1 MDAMALETG
10 TRTQPTQRPPGR
22 PREFDP
28 DVVLDAALE
37 LFWKQ
42 GYRTTPTRELETA
55 LGLSQSSIYNTFGS
69 KQNLLE
75 ATLDRYEALT
85 DQELLQPLERAK
97 TGLAAI
103 ETFFVNLGNW
113 VTHEGRRG
121 CMLINMMAEDGGK
134 TDAITQRARIY
145 RTRVRDVL
153 CKSVARA
160 RSEGETRDIDPGD
173 CANLLLGL
181 VLGFNI
187 AARGGAS
194 DVELTTL
201 LDAVRAQIRGWRVEP
216 S

>member
-1 MDAMALETG
+1 MALETG
-10 TRTQPTQRPPGR
+10 TRTQPTRRPPGR
-22 PREFDP
+22 PRGFDP

-37 LFWKQ
+37 LFWKH

-75 ATLDRYEALT
+75 AALDRYEALT
-85 DQELLQPLERAK
+85 DRELLQPLERAK
-97 TGLAAI
+97 TGLAAVD
-103 ETFFVNLGNW
+103 TFFVNLCHW

-121 CMLINMMAEDGGK
+121 CMLINMMAEDGGE
-134 TDAITQRARIY
+134 TDAITRRTRIY
-145 RTRVRDVL
+145 RMRVRDAL

-194 DVELTTL
+194 DVELATL

>member
-1 MDAMALETG
+1 MALETG
-10 TRTQPTQRPPGR
+10 TRTKSTQRPPGR
-22 PREFDP
+22 PLEFEP

-42 GYRTTPTRELETA
+42 GYRNTATRELERA

-75 ATLDRYEALT
+75 AALDRYEVLT
-85 DQELLQPLERAK
+85 DQELLQPLEKSAE
-97 TGLAAI
+97 GLAAI
-103 ETFFVNLGNW
+103 DTFFVDLCHW

-121 CMLINMMAEDGGK
+121 CMLINMMAEDGGE
-134 TDAITQRARIY
+134 TDAITTRARTY
-145 RTRVRDVL
+145 RMRVRDAL
-153 CKSVARA
+153 SKSVARA
-160 RSEGETRDIDPGD
+160 RNQGETRDIDPDD
-173 CANLLLGL
+173 CADLLLGL

-194 DVELTTL
+194 DVELATL
-201 LDAVRAQIRGWRVEP
+201 LDAVRAQVRGWRVDP